1 MSSFAGIY
9 DRFRSVFSGFGSVS
23 NVWRADIDSRQEMIT
38 RAFQAC
44 GMLNAVDGSDH
55 LISVEGYDGPYSLDG
70 EVDEADLSDSS
81 ELSESEDDVS
91 DSDSDSS
98 DKEE

>member
-1 MSSFAGIY
+1 M
-9 DRFRSVFSGFGSVS
+9 FGGVGR
-23 NVWRADIDSRQEMIT
+23 VWWAYIDSRQEMIT

-44 GMLNAVDGSDH
+44 GMLNAVDGSEDH